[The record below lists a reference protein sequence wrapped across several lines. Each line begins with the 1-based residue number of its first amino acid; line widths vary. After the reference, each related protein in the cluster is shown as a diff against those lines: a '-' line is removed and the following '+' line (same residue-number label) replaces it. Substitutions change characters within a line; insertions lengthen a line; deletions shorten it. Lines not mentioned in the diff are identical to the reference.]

1 MCCCAQEALSS
12 MQVAML
18 ESYHQLLREKRQT
31 ELRQRVEEAV
41 REEEERGRLPLPHTS
56 TPLLRV
62 R

>member
-1 MCCCAQEALSS
+1 

-41 REEEERGRLPLPHTS
+41 REEEERGRLPLPYTS